1 MPVCR
6 VLSEGKKFQEGSRD
20 VTNLNF
26 NVSISEFCNADI
38 PGVKLAVVIEIVSC
52 IILIDLY

>member
-6 VLSEGKKFQEGSRD
+6 ILSEGKKSQEDGRD

-26 NVSISEFCNADI
+26 NIFISEFGTADV
-38 PGVKLAVVIEIVSC
+38 PGVKLAVVTEMVSG
-52 IILIDLY
+52 IAQTDLH